1 VADFEHTYR
10 VPGKRGVPLL
20 ENIRI
25 ASPCSEEW
33 DAMDGNG
40 RVRHCAQCD
49 KQVFNLS
56 GMSRADAEVLVRERA
71 GSICV
76 RLYQREDGT
85 VLTTDC
91 PVGVRRRLT
100 ARALM
105 SVATTAL
112 LGGLALIGIGV
123 KKRMEPVT
131 KGHTTNAAYAERD
144 RPESLTTASMLALQ
158 NDARLAEEARLADV
172 ARLEAAARVRP
183 PLVERDRV
191 RHTMGVMCPI
201 GRGRHDY

>member
-1 VADFEHTYR
+1 MADFEHSYR
-10 VPGKRGVPLL
+10 VPGKRDLPLL
-20 ENIRI
+20 ESIRI

-56 GMSRADAEVLVRERA
+56 GMSRADAEVLVRERS
-71 GSICV
+71 GGICV

-91 PVGVRRRLT
+91 PVGARRRLT
-100 ARALM
+100 AKALM

-112 LGGLALIGIGV
+112 IGGLALLGLGV
-123 KKRMEPVT
+123 KRRAESLT
-131 KGHTTNAAYAERD
+131 KGHTTSAAYAERD

-158 NDARLAEEARLADV
+158 NDARLAEEARLAEV
-172 ARLEAAARVRP
+172 ARLEAAARVRS
-183 PLVERDRV
+183 PLVDRDRV
-191 RHTMGVMCPI
+191 RHTMGMMCPT